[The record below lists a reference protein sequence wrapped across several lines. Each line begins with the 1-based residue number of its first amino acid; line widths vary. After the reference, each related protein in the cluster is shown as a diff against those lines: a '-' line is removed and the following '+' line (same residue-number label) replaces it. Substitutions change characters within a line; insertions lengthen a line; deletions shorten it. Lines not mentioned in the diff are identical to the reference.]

1 MAHHFIHPTKYLELI
16 VDGNV
21 GLYMIGPAS
30 QIIKW
35 VRQSLHRFQ
44 MEKLQQTTIKNI
56 SYENYH
62 LDYGKIQTKNVHNH

>member
-30 QIIKW
+30 QNYKVGEAISSHISDGK
-35 VRQSLHRFQ
+35 V
-44 MEKLQQTTIKNI
+44 TT
-56 SYENYH
+56 NYH
-62 LDYGKIQTKNVHNH
+62 QEHFL